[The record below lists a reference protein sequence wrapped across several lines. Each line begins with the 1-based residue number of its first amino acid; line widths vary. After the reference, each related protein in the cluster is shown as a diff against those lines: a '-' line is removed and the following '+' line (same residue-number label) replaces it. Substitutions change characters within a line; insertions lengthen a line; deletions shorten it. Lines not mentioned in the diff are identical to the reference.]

1 MSFSPS
7 QHSQTAPP
15 FSKLRL
21 SSHKLSLN
29 PHKLRLSLYKLSLS
43 LEISAAPK
51 SQFCKKKVRRAHPLR
66 MPFLLSSSLLFSLL
80 L

>member
-7 QHSQTAPP
+7 QHPQTAPP
-15 FSKLRL
+15 NSKLRL

-29 PHKLRLSLYKLSLS
+29 SHKLRLSLYKLSLS

-66 MPFLLSSSLLFSLL
+66 VP
-80 L
+80 

>member
-7 QHSQTAPP
+7 QHPQTAPP

-51 SQFCKKKVRRAHPLR
+51 SQFYKKEVTLGAPLAGAR
-66 MPFLLSSSLLFSLL
+66 KYKHA
-80 L
+80 